1 MEGHV
6 AQPHA
11 AGQSTAAELARTP
24 STDSQGREAARADT
38 PEAASDRD
46 AEAEAAET
54 KAQHRGR
61 SKDHKLPPG
70 VPSALLQSHAILPA
84 SSLYMHPSA
93 LSATI
98 CIITLRASICTI
110 SDHLH
115 YHSVCIHLHYHST
128 CTCAFLWGLILVCLL
143 CCPDSSAD
151 N

>member
-11 AGQSTAAELARTP
+11 AGQSTAAELTRTP
-24 STDSQGREAARADT
+24 SIDSQGREAARADT

-46 AEAEAAET
+46 PEVEAAGT

-70 VPSALLQSHAILPA
+70 VPNALLQCHDQLPA

-93 LSATI
+93 LSAPI
-98 CIITLRASICTI
+98 CIITLHAFICIITLCAHAHCG
-110 SDHLH
+110 DCFW
-115 YHSVCIHLHYHST
+115 YVCFVVLFPT
-128 CTCAFLWGLILVCLL
+128 QAT
-143 CCPDSSAD
+143 
-151 N
+151 